1 MEAIL
6 CLTPPFFS
14 VSRNKP
20 QIVASAKWLA
30 SCSSFLPS
38 AVHSLSLGVIFSPQ
52 PFTSDPSSYSSLW
65 KGRSRKARVLAV
77 VDEETALAEDI
88 TGEKSV
94 DAEND
99 DVFHEREPS
108 KVGRPCELYVCNLP
122 RSCDST
128 QLYDLFKPYGFVL
141 SAEVDRNDETGE
153 SRGCAYVTM
162 GSLNSARKA
171 VAALDRSDIGG
182 REMRVRFSAEMNP
195 GRSNVEAMNSLPLKV
210 LYHETPHKLYIGNLA
225 RVVEPG
231 DLWNHFRRFGTV
243 VSVRILHNR
252 SSRVYAF
259 LSFLSQSERDAALSL
274 NGTELCGRILVV
286 REAVERTVP

>member
-1 MEAIL
+1 MEAVL
-6 CLTPPFFS
+6 CFTPPSFS
-14 VSRNKP
+14 ASRKKP
-20 QIVASAKWLA
+20 QIAASAKRLA

-38 AVHSLSLGVIFSPQ
+38 SVHSLSLGAIFSPQ

-77 VDEETALAEDI
+77 VDEGTAFAEEI
-88 TGEKSV
+88 TGEKYV

-99 DVFHEREPS
+99 DVFHETEPS

-128 QLYDLFKPYGFVL
+128 QLQDMFKPYGFVL
-141 SAEVDRNDETGE
+141 SAEVDRNDETRE
-153 SRGCAYVTM
+153 SRGCAYVKM
-162 GSLNSARKA
+162 GSINSAKKA

-182 REMRVRFSAEMNP
+182 REMRVRFSADMNP
-195 GRSNVEAMNSLPLKV
+195 GRNNDEAMILSPLKV
-210 LYHETPHKLYIGNLA
+210 IFHETPHKLYIGNLA
-225 RVVEPG
+225 RVVGPG

-243 VSVRILHNR
+243 VSVRILHDR

-274 NGTELCGRILVV
+274 DGTELCGRILVV